1 MTNHTLRVVSID
13 PTTRG
18 FAYAVLEG
26 KENLIDWGLVHVLLR
41 SDGNILSRV
50 EEILDRCLPD
60 LVVIEDGR
68 CIRRRERARRLIKG
82 IEGVAKRRM
91 LQVVRITRSHVQHIL
106 RPASTK
112 QEIAEALAR
121 TFPELAPRLPRFRK
135 PWMSEDE
142 RMNIFDAVSLALA
155 ALSK

>member
-1 MTNHTLRVVSID
+1 MKHQTIRVVAID

-26 KENLIDWGLVHVLLR
+26 SEDLIDWGLVHVLLR
-41 SDGNILSRV
+41 TDAKILSRA
-50 EEILDRCLPD
+50 EQLFDRCLPD
-60 LVVIEDGR
+60 LLVLEDGR
-68 CIRRRERARRLIKG
+68 GTRRRTRACHLIKDIEDLAKHRGLPVVRVSRAR
-82 IEGVAKRRM
+82 
-91 LQVVRITRSHVQHIL
+91 VRDVL
-106 RPASTK
+106 KPAVTK
-112 QEIAEALAR
+112 QEIAEAISR
-121 TFPELAPRLPRFRK
+121 VFPELAPRLPRFRK